1 MIGKTRPEMRAR
13 KELLAQFCV
22 ENMELKVVC
31 RYCGTVY
38 SADEPCCPLCGGD
51 HSMPLEEAEKAELT
65 GLTEQPAEEEP
76 AEEFEQTPEEQD
88 EQPPEAEKKP
98 KKKKKKKPQA
108 EPEQPE
114 KPEKSGK
121 GFLLATV
128 LFLLMAVGVMTYF
141 IGDLLGYWPGLE
153 DKLKHEIVYPNTDA
167 TEQCEQLELSPNR
180 IDFNEL
186 GQTRELK
193 IAINAD
199 CGETVYCSS
208 ENESVATVSAE
219 ARTSTEADM
228 KYVVFTINA
237 ASPGETSIVV
247 SCGKKKAYCTVMCD
261 FEMPTTTE
269 EQPEALPS
277 DYKPELN
284 YSKDIILTGEGAQKQ
299 LEVINLVDGYTVNW
313 STNNP
318 DVVTVDKTG
327 LLTAVDEGTATIVA
341 EVGGRT
347 ARINVTC
354 DFSGDVEGTAHLEIT
369 DATVSVGESFMLY
382 LYNDFGE
389 HVEGASYKVID
400 PSVCSI
406 NDNEVVALSPGT
418 TEIVIT
424 YNGVEYT
431 CIVRV
436 QY

>member
-1 MIGKTRPEMRAR
+1 
-13 KELLAQFCV
+13 
-22 ENMELKVVC
+22 
-31 RYCGTVY
+31 
-38 SADEPCCPLCGGD
+38 
-51 HSMPLEEAEKAELT
+51 MPLEEAEKAELT

-76 AEEFEQTPEEQD
+76 AEEFEQTPEEPD

-193 IAINAD
+193 IAVNAD

-269 EQPEALPS
+269 EQPETLPS

-284 YSKDIILTGEGAQKQ
+284 YSKNIILTGEGAQKQ

-318 DVVTVDKTG
+318 DIVTVDKTG

-341 EVGGRT
+341 EVGGKT